1 MTPHSLIATLHKQ
14 TLSKAVLSEHALIIV
29 ISVAYQSKTVASRIP
44 SFTEQNQT
52 KRNWISAIPQHL
64 LQCSIC
70 AWRGTIITT
79 TLLYE
84 DVITVIL
91 NIPLRNKAESWEY
104 NRCQIDKTIELPHT
118 EFEHLRHNTLADYDF
133 ITNSLSEL
141 PTSNDRT
148 CHCIMV
154 LDKDADDG
162 ILVDP
167 QGYNYARYS
176 AFVPN
181 ARQLCRLSQFPALEE
196 MTADMERLV
205 DYYTKQALE
214 SQSDG
219 KATLLLSDVSEQ
231 YEATTQGFLDYD
243 LFTNM
248 LAERPEFD
256 GVEENCGE
264 LFIKVNPLFKDIHIR
279 ELSQQE
285 MDVICAK
292 HVLWL
297 NGAGGEQANLSSC
310 VLKGLNLYA
319 RDLSNS
325 YCEHAVFA
333 SCLLKSVDFSN
344 AEMESARFT
353 DCYMQD
359 ICANKTNFIQ
369 AEFKECDISNS
380 VVCDSLLTSATM
392 QQCKVENTQI
402 VDCQLD
408 GFEYP
413 ETDMDKAMCF
423 TSQTPSETND
433 MKLS

>member
-1 MTPHSLIATLHKQ
+1 M
-14 TLSKAVLSEHALIIV
+14 
-29 ISVAYQSKTVASRIP
+29 
-44 SFTEQNQT
+44 
-52 KRNWISAIPQHL
+52 
-64 LQCSIC
+64 
-70 AWRGTIITT
+70 
-79 TLLYE
+79 
-84 DVITVIL
+84 IL

-118 EFEHLRHNTLADYDF
+118 EFEHFRRNTIADYDF
-133 ITNSLSEL
+133 ISNSLDDL
-141 PTSNDRT
+141 PVTNDNT

-154 LDKDADDG
+154 LDDGGDDG

-167 QGYNYARYS
+167 QGYSYARYS

-181 ARQLCRLSQFPALEE
+181 ARQLCRLGQFPALEE

-219 KATLLLSDVSEQ
+219 KATLLLSDVSER

-256 GVEENCGE
+256 DVEENCGE
-264 LFIKVNPLFKDIHIR
+264 LSIKVNPLFKDIYTR

-285 MDVICAK
+285 LDVICAK

-297 NGAGGEQANLSSC
+297 NDAGGEQANLSNC
-310 VLKGLNLYA
+310 VLKGLNLYGK
-319 RDLSNS
+319 DLSNS
-325 YCEHAVFA
+325 HCEYAVFD
-333 SCLLKSVDFSN
+333 SCNLQSVDFSN
-344 AEMESARFT
+344 AEMESTRFIN
-353 DCYMQD
+353 CYMQD
-359 ICANKTNFIQ
+359 IFANKTNFVDTD
-369 AEFKECDISNS
+369 FLHCDISNS

-392 QQCKVENTQI
+392 QQCKVEDSQI
-402 VDCQLD
+402 TNCQLD
-408 GFEYP
+408 GFEHP
-413 ETDMDKAMCF
+413 DTDMDKAACY
-423 TSQTPSETND
+423 TSQTPNETTD